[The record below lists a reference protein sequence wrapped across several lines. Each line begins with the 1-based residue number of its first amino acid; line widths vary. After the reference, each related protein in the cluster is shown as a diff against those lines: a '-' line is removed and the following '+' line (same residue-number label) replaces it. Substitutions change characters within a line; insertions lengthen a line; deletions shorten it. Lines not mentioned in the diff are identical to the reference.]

1 LIGPWRF
8 TTPALLTYAVLAYV
22 AASLA
27 SGDEPTS
34 TKQDSSS
41 TLHWRNPN
49 SGPYDRSE
57 SYRFEDE
64 DAGESE
70 EELPLPS
77 VNYPPTIDID
87 TPTSN
92 GSLPRN
98 YGNGYAPAD
107 SPGRYPL
114 RSSLPP
120 DAIPPGTVP
129 PGQSS
134 ALGSTFSPS
143 TWLPRP
149 DYGLGIEG
157 GEGDEAFSFPSDEI
171 EPGYSTYMA
180 DTVPPIWPDFEE
192 PTLPYFQ
199 EWENSIPPSMPNLT
213 TSRPG
218 VFQRLHVSGTWADR
232 SSGDTGL
239 GFADF
244 NTYATVRLPFLWQ
257 FPLYVSAGYDER
269 FLNGPSKPILP
280 SRVYD
285 AYTDF
290 SWNPRLTD
298 RSKMITSLSVGAYS
312 DFEGSYGHITRL
324 TGKWAGTYELVR
336 GRITIVKGMLWLDRQ
351 DIKELLMGGV
361 IWTPNDWSRYELIF
375 PNPRIYY
382 RVAQTNLSEDWIY
395 AGSDLYAGNTWTLH
409 SSGHNS
415 DKLTLREFRAM
426 VGWEHR
432 LHRGVGTFAEAGTLF
447 ERRVL
452 FRNNP
457 SDDTHTGST
466 VYLRFGVNL

>member
-1 LIGPWRF
+1 MLVCCTICC
-8 TTPALLTYAVLAYV
+8 TTATLAY
-22 AASLA
+22 
-27 SGDEPTS
+27 GDEPS
-34 TKQDSSS
+34 SVLIWRDPNGAPQD
-41 TLHWRNPN
+41 R
-49 SGPYDRSE
+49 
-57 SYRFEDE
+57 
-64 DAGESE
+64 AGVDESE

-77 VNYPPTIDID
+77 RHVSPRNYPPTIDID
-87 TPTSN
+87 TSA
-92 GSLPRN
+92 PRN
-98 YGNGYAPAD
+98 YAPAD
-107 SPGRYPL
+107 QPGRYPL

-120 DAIPPGTVP
+120 DSVSPDSSQQPPG
-129 PGQSS
+129 
-134 ALGSTFSPS
+134 LGSTFSPS
-143 TWLPRP
+143 TWLPRS
-149 DYGLGIEG
+149 DYRLGIEG
-157 GEGDEAFSFPSDEI
+157 DEGESFAFPSDEI
-171 EPGYSTYMA
+171 EPGYSTYSS
-180 DTVPPIWPDFEE
+180 DYVPPIWPDFEE
-192 PTLPYFQ
+192 PTLQYFQ
-199 EWENSIPPSMPNLT
+199 DWENSVPSPAHNLT

-218 VFQRLHVSGTWADR
+218 VFQRLHVSGNWADR
-232 SSGDTGL
+232 SGGDTGL
-239 GFADF
+239 GFTDF

-290 SWNPRLTD
+290 AWNPRLTD

-382 RVAQTNLSEDWIY
+382 RVSQTNLSEDWIY

-409 SSGHNS
+409 STGHNS

-452 FRNNP
+452 LRNNP
-457 SDDTHTGST
+457 SEDTHAGST
-466 VYLRFGVNL
+466 VYLRFGLNL